1 MVELYILNGPRAGQS
16 YRLTDGTYH
25 VGRSPDNDITLKDKT
40 VSRKHLRIVKK
51 GDRYF
56 ITDLATVN
64 GTIYRGQALE
74 PGIEVEIEAG
84 VPISMGKIAICL
96 GAECAELAMPSSD
109 IIELTEPTDEHII
122 ERRNATHEKRAA
134 LLRKVS
140 ETLTGALPLK
150 EALKSIL
157 GYAFTLLRR
166 IDRGAFI
173 LIDPQTG
180 QVKEVIFKSKEPG
193 GGKSFA
199 YCEDVVQRVLEIR
212 RPIAVPDAEAEGN
225 EGLADTLKIM
235 KIESVMCV
243 PLISDTRT
251 IGVIYVDSLKGPDGF
266 RSEDVSL
273 FLDLSQRTALAIEN
287 DRFASEISGIANT
300 LSSDT

>member
-16 YRLTDGTYH
+16 HRLEDGTYH
-25 VGRSPDNDITLKDKT
+25 VGRSPDNDVILKDKT

-56 ITDLATVN
+56 ITDLASVN

-74 PGIEVEIEAG
+74 PGIEVEIESG
-84 VPISMGKIAICL
+84 VPISMGKITICL
-96 GAECAELAMPSSD
+96 GEECAELAIPSSD
-109 IIELTEPTDEHII
+109 IIDLTEPTDEHII

-140 ETLTGALPLK
+140 ETLTAALPLE

-180 QVKEVIFKSKEPG
+180 GIKEVISQAKRPG
-193 GGKSFA
+193 DVKSFV
-199 YCEDVVQRVLEIR
+199 YCEDVVRRVLEIR
-212 RPIAVPDAEAEGN
+212 RPVAVPDAEAEGDD
-225 EGLADTLKIM
+225 ELAGTLRIM

-273 FLDLSQRTALAIEN
+273 FMDLSQRTALAIEN
-287 DRFASEISGIANT
+287 DRFASEISGIADT
-300 LSSDT
+300 LSSDI